1 MNDTINRESDNL
13 YDGSIVKTVETVL
26 ARITQHEPELN
37 AVAERIDDIAY
48 ADAHRC
54 DALRAAGALSGP
66 LHGVPFAVKDIID
79 VAGAVTRSGSL
90 TQTDNDAASLDATVV
105 TALRAAGAVPVVKT
119 NTVEFAI
126 GGWGTNETAGTP
138 VNPWLPTVQHVP
150 GGSSSGTGVLV
161 GAGILPAGLGTDT
174 GGSVRIPASF
184 CGCVGLKTSIGS
196 VSRAGVTPLS
206 ETLDTV
212 GPLAGNVTLAAQ
224 MFEAM
229 QGCCARD
236 ATTLDNPGDLSIR
249 ELTRG
254 NQGMRLGVISENTL
268 TDLNDD
274 VRESFRKSQQ
284 LLEDSG
290 AVLASCELPMSFSE
304 YQRLAGLISAS
315 EAYAS
320 YHAFADDPD
329 AALAQPN
336 RERILAG
343 KSVSA
348 AELVQIRRKRDEDI
362 AEFESIIDG
371 FDAIILP
378 STPTT
383 AIPVADI
390 DEKDFRC
397 SLYTRMA
404 NYLGLAALSLPIELT
419 TTGLPTSLQIVVR
432 RFDDARALR
441 IGAAFE
447 AARGVFPAAY
457 YQA

>member
-1 MNDTINRESDNL
+1 LCVR
-13 YDGSIVKTVETVL
+13 TVETVL
-26 ARITQHEPELN
+26 ARISQHEPELN
-37 AVAERIDDIAY
+37 AVAARIDDIAY

-54 DALRAAGALSGP
+54 DALRAAGSSSGP

-79 VAGAVTRSGSL
+79 IAGAVTRSGSL
-90 TQTDNDAASLDATVV
+90 TQSDNDAASLDATVV
-105 TALRAAGAVPVVKT
+105 AALRAAGAVPVVKT

-126 GGWGTNETAGTP
+126 GGWGTNETVGTP
-138 VNPWLPTVQHVP
+138 VNPWLPSVHHVP

-161 GAGILPAGLGTDT
+161 GAGIVPAGLGTDT

-184 CGCVGLKTSIGS
+184 CGCVGLKTSIGT

-212 GPLAGNVTLAAQ
+212 GPLAANVALAAN

-229 QGCCARD
+229 QGRCARD
-236 ATTLDNPGDLSIR
+236 TTTLVDPGDLSIR

-254 NQGMRLGVISENTL
+254 NQGMRLGVVPESTL
-268 TDLNDD
+268 TDLNTD
-274 VRESFRKSQQ
+274 VRDSFRKSRQ

-290 AVLASCELPMSFSE
+290 AVLAACELPMEFSE

-320 YHAFADDPD
+320 YHALAEDQG

-336 RERILAG
+336 RARILAG

-348 AELVQIRRKRDEDI
+348 AQLIQIRRKREQDI
-362 AEFESIIDG
+362 AEFESVIDG

-390 DEKDFRC
+390 DETDFRC

-419 TTGLPTSLQIVVR
+419 ASGLPTSLQIVVR

-447 AARGVFPAAY
+447 AVRGNFPAPY
-457 YQA
+457 YVA